1 MQKMRELA
9 IRWPWEGQGPIPV
22 DCVAYHSASGTLL
35 IFTRETGYHSS
46 GWWKNPDY
54 ERCWH
59 LSLSFRDQE
68 SGEYLPFNEKTAM
81 EWIDL
86 FFGDDK
92 RMLWIE
98 PPAYPEGK
106 KAGVWHYRLFCAE
119 GEAMKVAII
128 LLLASMA
135 MIGSGSYRLGKHAA
149 DRYYYAHMIIQHVG
163 DAADKTI
170 IQPGK
175 VLNWSKHDLNFT
187 VPPSYDESW
196 QIPSGKG
203 MCVDGSAH
211 WIVPLKEDGS
221 ADCWANDVPRKL
233 IERAIQMGWKVGSEG
248 GSAGEITYED
258 VIEGAEYD

>member
-1 MQKMRELA
+1 MRIYRENFLKTSVMQKMRELA

-106 KAGVWHYRLFCAE
+106 KAGVWHYRLFCDE
-119 GEAMKVAII
+119 GWQPIKPRGEVYSRDLTEAGYK
-128 LLLASMA
+128 S
-135 MIGSGSYRLGKHAA
+135 
-149 DRYYYAHMIIQHVG
+149 
-163 DAADKTI
+163 
-170 IQPGK
+170 
-175 VLNWSKHDLNFT
+175 WSELH
-187 VPPSYDESW
+187 
-196 QIPSGKG
+196 
-203 MCVDGSAH
+203 
-211 WIVPLKEDGS
+211 
-221 ADCWANDVPRKL
+221 
-233 IERAIQMGWKVGSEG
+233 
-248 GSAGEITYED
+248 AGERL
-258 VIEGAEYD
+258 